1 MRAQTVSQLERG
13 EGVRNRRRLQWSLSP
28 LRLQRLLVC
37 SDGHSVALDGPE
49 PRCREEQRA
58 CQDSDWKMEQRKG
71 WRGYPE
77 CQRKGIGED
86 ISLLRGAWAS

>member
-1 MRAQTVSQLERG
+1 MARESETGEDYRG
-13 EGVRNRRRLQWSLSP
+13 V
-28 LRLQRLLVC
+28 LLVC